1 MAPIQSSA
9 LNPPPSRSQY
19 LLAEIAREYWGNAMK
34 QYDFRFAVSPLPAIA
49 VLLLLAGTPSSTAV
63 GQQLSA
69 ADIAAAKAAYQR
81 PPPQPVENQALVE
94 LGRLLFWDP
103 RASASGRT
111 ACVSCHLPQL
121 GWAVNDP
128 RSRNDSSKLTS
139 RKSPTLLGVG
149 HLGSVP
155 NGWDGRN
162 VSLEAQAKASI
173 ATGSMSMRETDTP
186 VKVEVIEQRIRSVPV
201 YVERFKAALPD
212 APIDIDSMV
221 KAIAAYEAAF
231 EPGPAAFDRWVD
243 GDEAAISEP
252 AKRGFALFN
261 DKALC
266 SSCHVGW
273 RFTDDGFHDIGTS
286 TTDLGRGREV
296 KNDPQLQYA
305 FKTPT
310 LRSVALRAPYMH
322 NGLLA
327 DLDAVIRHYEK
338 GGLVRPSR
346 SPMMMPLQLNDA
358 ERADLVAFLTTL
370 TGNPEGDTAPKLP
383 D

>member
-1 MAPIQSSA
+1 MNQCSV
-9 LNPPPSRSQY
+9 R
-19 LLAEIAREYWGNAMK
+19 LAGSPLHVI
-34 QYDFRFAVSPLPAIA
+34 AVSLFLATVPSKAPA
-49 VLLLLAGTPSSTAV
+49 
-63 GQQLSA
+63 GQQISA
-69 ADIAAAKAAYQR
+69 ADLAAARAGYQR
-81 PPPQPVENQALVE
+81 PPPRPVENAALVE

-128 RSRNDSSKLTS
+128 RSRNDSGKLTS

-162 VSLEAQAKASI
+162 VSLEAQARASI

-186 VKVEVIEQRIRSVPV
+186 VKVEVIEQRIRSVPG
-201 YVERFKAALPD
+201 YVERFKVALPN

-221 KAIAAYEAAF
+221 KAIAAYEGAF
-231 EPGPAAFDRWVD
+231 EPGAAAFDRWVD

-261 DKALC
+261 AKALC
-266 SSCHVGW
+266 SACHTGW
-273 RFTDDGFHDIGTS
+273 RFTDDRFHDIGTS
-286 TTDLGRGREV
+286 TADLGRGREV
-296 KNDPQLQYA
+296 KDDPQMQYA

-322 NGLLA
+322 NGSLA

-338 GGLVRPSR
+338 GGLDRPSH
-346 SPMMMPLQLNDA
+346 SPMMMLVEFDDG
-358 ERADLVAFLTTL
+358 ERADLVAFLATL
-370 TGNPEGDTAPKLP
+370 TGTPEGDVAPRLP
-383 D
+383 GIGSP

>member
-1 MAPIQSSA
+1 MQ
-9 LNPPPSRSQY
+9 R
-19 LLAEIAREYWGNAMK
+19 
-34 QYDFRFAVSPLPAIA
+34 YDSRFAPSSLPAIA
-49 VLLLLAGTPSSTAV
+49 VFLLLAGTQSNIAAS
-63 GQQLSA
+63 QQLSA

-81 PPPQPVENQALVE
+81 PPPRPVENAALVE

-111 ACVSCHLPQL
+111 ACVTCHLPQL

-128 RSRNDSSKLTS
+128 RSRNDSGKLTS

-149 HLGSVP
+149 HLGSIP

-162 VSLEAQAKASI
+162 IGLEAQAKASI

-186 VKVEVIEQRIRSVPV
+186 VKVDVIEQRIRDIPG

-212 APIDIDSMV
+212 APLNIDSMV

-231 EPGPAAFDRWVD
+231 EPGPAPFDRWVE
-243 GDEAAISEP
+243 GDEAAIPEP

-261 DKALC
+261 GKALC

-286 TTDLGRGREV
+286 TADLGRGREV
-296 KNDPQLQYA
+296 KNDPKMQFA

-310 LRSVALRAPYMH
+310 LRSVALRAPYMPQRLAGRPRRRH
-322 NGLLA
+322 QALRKGRSGASQPVCDDDAGAAQRPGAWRPRGLPR
-327 DLDAVIRHYEK
+327 DTDRK
-338 GGLVRPSR
+338 SRGGGRTQTSGTRGKIGDSGGPH
-346 SPMMMPLQLNDA
+346 A
-358 ERADLVAFLTTL
+358 EDRAAR
-370 TGNPEGDTAPKLP
+370 
-383 D
+383 